1 MSIQFNLKSFNDK
14 DLLNGKTYK
23 ISVKAIN
30 DADKNSLWESD
41 YSAAVEA
48 TPQAS
53 KVPDAPD
60 NVKAVGA
67 YRSINVSW
75 KDMKSTDSYNGFLS

>member
-1 MSIQFNLKSFNDK
+1 MVKHIKLVLKR
-14 DLLNGKTYK
+14 LMML
-23 ISVKAIN
+23 
-30 DADKNSLWESD
+30 DKNSLWESD

-60 NVKAVGA
+60 NVKASSCIARLMYLGK
-67 YRSINVSW
+67 I
-75 KDMKSTDSYNGFLS
+75 